1 MPLTHPVSSSVSS
14 PTSRRRAKDIG
25 APRVVAVTDARDL
38 AAHRTAWTD
47 LVQDA
52 IEPNSFY
59 EPWSLIPLLE
69 AFGEGDWTVLFIYD
83 DAEGDESRSLIGV
96 VPLQKSRLRVL
107 PWPIWSLWENPYC
120 FHCVPLLRQRV
131 AARALSA
138 VGKWINRST
147 STVPLLDWHHVSAD
161 GPLRQTLG
169 TMIYENSWTATSR
182 DSYGRALLVRCD
194 DSETYQQEKLS
205 RHQRHELRRQR
216 RRLAELGPLEARV
229 CQPDDNVEKWIE
241 DFLALEAAGW
251 KGRDGTAISSKPT
264 DREWFTRSM
273 RAGFAEGRVGFLG
286 LFLNDRPVAL
296 KCNFLCPPGSY
307 AFKIAFDE
315 SYPKFSPGVLLE
327 IDNIDWF
334 HDQTDLEWMDS
345 CAARDHSMIN
355 RIWADRRQIERL
367 LVAPGYRGQAYLAA
381 WNAMQS
387 AKNAWQHWKAGKSH
401 TEPVQ
406 ASTTSV

>member
-1 MPLTHPVSSSVSS
+1 MPPTHSAISPVPST
-14 PTSRRRAKDIG
+14 PAQRERFARAT
-25 APRVVAVTDARDL
+25 RTVAVTDVKEL
-38 AAHRTAWTD
+38 AAHRAAWTD
-47 LVQDA
+47 LVRNVV
-52 IEPNSFY
+52 EPNAFY

-69 AFGEGDWTVLFIYD
+69 TFGDGDWTVLFIYD
-83 DAEGDESRSLIGV
+83 AAVANESRALLAV
-96 VPLQKSRLRVL
+96 VPLQKSRLRLL

-120 FHCVPLLRQRV
+120 FHCVPLLRHG
-131 AARALSA
+131 AAACALSA
-138 VGKWINRST
+138 VGQWINRSID
-147 STVPLLDWHHVSAD
+147 TVPLLDWHHVTAD
-161 GPLRQTLG
+161 GAVREALG
-169 TMIYENSWTATSR
+169 TMIDENGWTAKSR
-182 DSYGRALLVRCD
+182 DSYGRAVLVRCH

-216 RRLAELGPLEARV
+216 RRLGELGPLEARV
-229 CQPDDNVEKWIE
+229 CRPDDDVESWIE

-251 KGRDGTAISSKPT
+251 KGRDGTAISSNPA

-273 RAGFAEGRVGFLG
+273 RAGFAAGRVGFLG
-286 LFLNDRPVAL
+286 LFLDGRAVAL

-381 WNAMQS
+381 WNALQT
-387 AKNAWQHWKAGKSH
+387 ARNAWHHWKPGKGQPESIQ
-401 TEPVQ
+401 P
-406 ASTTSV
+406 STNSI

>member
-1 MPLTHPVSSSVSS
+1 MPLTHSALLPVPSSA
-14 PTSRRRAKDIG
+14 SRHRAPSAG
-25 APRVVAVTDARDL
+25 ATHVVAITDVREL
-38 AAHRTAWTD
+38 ATQQAAWTD
-47 LVQDA
+47 LVGNA
-52 IEPNSFY
+52 IEPNAFY
-59 EPWSLIPLLE
+59 EPWSLIPLLK
-69 AFGEGDWTVLFIYD
+69 AFGDGDWTVLFVHD
-83 DAEGDESRSLIGV
+83 DAEANEQAALLGV
-96 VPLQKSRLRVL
+96 IPLQKSRLRLL

-120 FHCVPLLRQRV
+120 FHCVPLLRQGA
-131 AARALSA
+131 AARALAA
-138 VGKWINRST
+138 VGQWINRST
-147 STVPLLDWHHVSAD
+147 DTVPLLDWHHVTAD
-161 GPLRQTLG
+161 GPLREAIG
-169 TMIYENSWTATSR
+169 TMIDENGWTATSR
-182 DSYGRALLVRCD
+182 DTYGRALLARCQ

-229 CQPDDNVEKWIE
+229 CQPDENVETWIE

-251 KGRDGTAISSKPT
+251 KGRDGTAISSNPA

-334 HDQTDLEWMDS
+334 HAQANLEWMDS

-355 RIWADRRQIERL
+355 RIWGNRRQIERL
-367 LVAPGYRGQAYLAA
+367 LIAPGYRGQAYLAA
-381 WNAMQS
+381 WNALQT
-387 AKNAWQHWKAGKSH
+387 AKNAWHHWKPGKGK
-401 TEPVQ
+401 TESIQ
-406 ASTTSV
+406 RSTTSV